1 MLRANSRRRW
11 TRWKKNN
18 FYCMS
23 SLIERAVEFFIR
35 EEVLKFGD
43 FTLKSGKKSPYFFNT
58 GSLCTGEQLA
68 ELGALY
74 ADKLST
80 MPDFAGAT
88 VIFGSAYKGIPI
100 AVATAVAISKMGRKN
115 MRAVSDRKEA
125 KTHGD
130 VSGFL
135 GVIKKGDKVVIV
147 DDVISTGGTKI
158 EALEKLKEIGCES
171 LGFIIAFDRQ
181 EKQDGSD
188 KTAREAL
195 EATTGLPVYPLAS
208 ASDIA
213 AIKPEFAKVLEE
225 HFTSA

>member
-1 MLRANSRRRW
+1 MAN
-11 TRWKKNN
+11 K
-18 FYCMS
+18 
-23 SLIERAVEFFIR
+23 SLKERAVEFFIR

-68 ELGALY
+68 EMGALY
-74 ADKLST
+74 AEKLVS
-80 MPDFAGAT
+80 MPDFAEAT

-100 AVATAVAISKMGRKN
+100 AVSTAVAISKMGRAN

-125 KTHGD
+125 KMHGD

-158 EALEKLKEIGCES
+158 EALEKLQEIGCEV

-181 EKQDGSD
+181 EKQEGSEM
-188 KTAREAL
+188 TAL
-195 EATTGLPVYPLAS
+195 ESLQSSTGLPIYPLAS

-213 AIKPEFAKVLEE
+213 RVRPEFAEVL
-225 HFTSA
+225 SNKRD